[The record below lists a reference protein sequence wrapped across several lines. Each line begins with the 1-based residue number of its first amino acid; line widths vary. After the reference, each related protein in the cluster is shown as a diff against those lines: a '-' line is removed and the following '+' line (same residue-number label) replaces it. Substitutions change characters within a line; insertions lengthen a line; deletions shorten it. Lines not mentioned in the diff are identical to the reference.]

1 MEVFFT
7 QRAVCVQMKVPEE
20 LVEGEAATEL
30 LDFQLYRP
38 LIATDIAVN
47 LLTISGQPVGS
58 FSRKDEINLLQRG
71 EWMPSRQID

>member
-1 MEVFFT
+1 MGIPGTGE
-7 QRAVCVQMKVPEE
+7 
-20 LVEGEAATEL
+20 EAATEL

-47 LLTISGQPVGS
+47 LLTISGQPVGG

>member
-1 MEVFFT
+1 
-7 QRAVCVQMKVPEE
+7 MKVPEE

-38 LIATDIAVN
+38 LIATDIVVN